1 MAIMKTSALFW
12 FSWEVTH
19 LKKRN
24 LLAGAL
30 CLAGSLMFTVPVFA
44 APADAASGA
53 AVQNVEE
60 SAEQTET
67 DITILYDPEVTL
79 ADEETESEAQTEA
92 KEGTASEETKSEA
105 QTEAAEEAEEESVTG
120 ETADTAVSI
129 ENKSLGSRVANFALQ
144 FVGNRYRYGGSSL
157 TGGTDCSGFTMSV
170 YQNFGISL
178 PHSSRSQR
186 GVGTAVGSLEEAQP
200 GDLIC
205 YSGHVALY
213 VGGGQVV
220 HALNER
226 KGIVTSAAAYQHILA
241 IRRVI

>member
-1 MAIMKTSALFW
+1 MATMKTSALFW

-53 AVQNVEE
+53 AVENVEAN
-60 SAEQTET
+60 AEQNET

-92 KEGTASEETKSEA
+92 KEGTASEEITSEA
-105 QTEAAEEAEEESVTG
+105 QTEAAEEAASV
-120 ETADTAVSI
+120 DK
-129 ENKSLGSRVANFALQ
+129 KSLGSRVANFALQ
-144 FVGNRYRYGGSSL
+144 FVRNRYRYGGSSL

-213 VGGGQVV
+213 VGDGQVV

>member
-1 MAIMKTSALFW
+1 MATMKTSALFW

-53 AVQNVEE
+53 AVENVEAN
-60 SAEQTET
+60 AEQNET

-92 KEGTASEETKSEA
+92 KEGTASELIKSET
-105 QTEAAEEAEEESVTG
+105 QAETADESEEESVTG
-120 ETADTAVSI
+120 ETADTAVST

-213 VGGGQVV
+213 VGDGQVV

>member
-1 MAIMKTSALFW
+1 M
-12 FSWEVTH
+12 
-19 LKKRN
+19 KKRN

-53 AVQNVEE
+53 AVETVEAN
-60 SAEQTET
+60 AEQTET

-92 KEGTASEETKSEA
+92 KEGTASEVIKSEA
-105 QTEAAEEAEEESVTG
+105 QADPEGQTEAAEEAAEAAEESEEGSVTG
-120 ETADTAVSI
+120 ETADTAVST

-186 GVGTAVGSLEEAQP
+186 GVGTAVGSLEDAQP

-213 VGGGQVV
+213 VGDGQVV

>member
-1 MAIMKTSALFW
+1 M
-12 FSWEVTH
+12 
-19 LKKRN
+19 KKRN

-53 AVQNVEE
+53 AVENVEAN
-60 SAEQTET
+60 AEQNET

-92 KEGTASEETKSEA
+92 KEGTASELIKSET
-105 QTEAAEEAEEESVTG
+105 QAETADESEEESVTG
-120 ETADTAVSI
+120 ETADTAVST

-213 VGGGQVV
+213 VGDGQVV